1 MDTVLRL
8 GDFEFS
14 NLEIP
19 ESIALGGDQRLVIHK
34 YVGGSRTVQAM
45 GADHEPLQ
53 WGGLFLGG
61 NALERA
67 KYLDFLRVQ
76 GGALPLTFFD
86 STYTVVISKFK
97 FVVERYYKVSYS
109 ISLEVVSDDS
119 QPVQTIAPS
128 GFDTAI
134 DNDCDFMVG
143 LGDQIGDSI
152 LSGALG
158 SLDTAVRGVSSF
170 TTAASATVQSV
181 KGAIGSV
188 TSRLSTL
195 TASVENTINAVTSPG
210 GVLPGVPLAQTISTM
225 AAQVTATAQ
234 YPVLQNLSSL
244 ATRLTRNI
252 DMAQQQA
259 STRALQVAGG
269 TLFDVAAR
277 EYGDATRWISIAQA
291 SGLTD
296 AVIDGVKTLQI
307 PANPLDSGGVPT
319 Q

>member
-19 ESIALGGDQRLVIHK
+19 ESIALGGDQRLAVHK
-34 YVGGSRTVQAM
+34 FPGGARTVQAM

-53 WGGLFLGG
+53 WSGLFLGG

-97 FVVERYYKVSYS
+97 FVVERYYKVGYS

-134 DNDCDFMVG
+134 GADCDTMLG
-143 LGDQIGDSI
+143 LGDLIGDGP
-152 LSGALG
+152 LSSALNT
-158 SLDTAVRGVSSF
+158 LDTAVRGVSSF
-170 TTAASATVQSV
+170 AAATNATVQAV
-181 KGAIGSV
+181 QGAITAVSSRV
-188 TSRLSTL
+188 TTL
-195 TASVENTINAVTSPG
+195 TASVTNTISAVTSPG

-225 AAQVTATAQ
+225 AAQVSATAQ
-234 YPVLQNLSSL
+234 YPTLLNLSSL
-244 ATRLTRNI
+244 ATRMSRNVS
-252 DMAQQQA
+252 MAQQQA
-259 STRALQVAGG
+259 STRVLQVAGG

-296 AVIDGVKTLQI
+296 AVISGVKSLQI
-307 PANPLDSGGVPT
+307 PANPIDSGGVPT

>member
-14 NLEIP
+14 NLEVP
-19 ESIALGGDQRLVIHK
+19 ESIPLGGDQRLVVHK
-34 YVGGSRTVQAM
+34 HPGGSRTVQAM

-53 WGGLFLGG
+53 WGGLFLGST
-61 NALERA
+61 ALERA

-76 GGALPLTFFD
+76 GAALPLSFFD
-86 STYTVVISKFK
+86 STYTVVIAKFR
-97 FVVERYYKVSYS
+97 FVVERYYKVSYN

-119 QPVQTIAPS
+119 QPVQTIAPA

-134 DNDCDFMVG
+134 GADCDSMLG
-143 LGDQIGDSI
+143 LGDLIGDGP

-158 SLDTAVRGVSSF
+158 ALDTVVRGVNSF
-170 TTAASATVQSV
+170 ATATNATVQLVQGAIGAVSARVSTLSASV
-181 KGAIGSV
+181 MNTIGSV
-188 TSRLSTL
+188 TS
-195 TASVENTINAVTSPG
+195 VG
-210 GVLPGVPLAQTISTM
+210 GVLPNVPLAQTISTM
-225 AAQVTATAQ
+225 AQQVTATTQA
-234 YPVLQNLSSL
+234 PILQNLGSL
-244 ATRLTRNI
+244 AARMSRNVS
-252 DMAQQQA
+252 MAQQGA
-259 STRALQVAGG
+259 SARSLQVAGG

-296 AVIDGVKTLQI
+296 AVITGVKTLQI
-307 PANPLDSGGVPT
+307 PANPIDSGGVPT